1 MAAALNRI
9 AAALAGAFGLAGLA
23 AAQVGGPAPAPA
35 GAGAAERQ
43 LAPVTIT
50 VNRGVAQSAFDTPAS
65 VDVVEGA
72 VLRDGQLRVNLSESL
87 ARVPGLVVLNRQNYA
102 QDLQISSRGFG
113 ARSTFG
119 VRGIRLYVD
128 GIPATAPDGQGQV
141 SHFDLASAA
150 RVEVLRGPF
159 SALYGNAAGGVISL
173 FTEEGGPDTVLQLG
187 TAFGSDGVQRHLSR
201 LSGQEGSVRYSVGV
215 SHFATDGWRPQSG
228 AQRDLANARLG
239 IDLGT
244 GTKLTVVANALAMPD
259 SQDPLGLT
267 RAELGTNPRQATP
280 VALQFNTRK
289 TVRQQQLGASLVHKL
304 DADDTLQLTAYAGER
319 GTTQFQSI
327 PVATQTALPGALT
340 QPGGVIDLDRG
351 YHGLDAR
358 WVHRTRWGGTPAT
371 VTAGLSQEQVDEDR
385 RGFQNFVG
393 TGASQVLGV
402 QGALR
407 RDERNRARTS
417 DAYLQAEWV
426 LGPRWSAQAGLRQSR
441 VALRSQDRYI
451 APGNGDDSGSVQWR
465 GTTPAAGLV
474 FHASDTLNLYGSVG
488 RGFETPTLN
497 EVAYRPNGA
506 PGFNFGLRPAT
517 SRQWELGAK
526 WRPGDW
532 AVNGALFQARTSDE
546 LAVLSNTGGR
556 SVFRNAGATQRDGVE
571 LSAAGP
577 LGGAWSALLAA
588 TAIDA
593 RYLAGAAVP
602 AGNRIPG
609 VPRQSLYAELGWTH
623 KPWGM
628 TAALELRRV
637 GRIAVDDANSDFAAA
652 STLAAL
658 RLGWTQRAG
667 RWTLRE
673 FVRVDNLADKAT
685 VGSVIVNEGNR
696 RFFEP
701 APGRTW
707 LAGVDAAYRF

>member
-1 MAAALNRI
+1 MAAALTRR
-9 AAALAGAFGLAGLA
+9 AATALGAGALGLAGAAT
-23 AAQVGGPAPAPA
+23 AQVAPAAPQPP
-35 GAGAAERQ
+35 ERQ
-43 LAPVTIT
+43 LAPVTVT

-65 VDVVEGA
+65 VDVVDGA

-150 RVEVLRGPF
+150 RLEVLRGPF
-159 SALYGNAAGGVISL
+159 SALYGNASGGVISL
-173 FTEEGGPDTVLQLG
+173 FTEDGGPDTVLQLG
-187 TAFGSDGVQRHLSR
+187 SAFGSNGVQRHVSR
-201 LSGQEGSVRYSVGV
+201 LSGQQGNVRYSVGF
-215 SHFATDGWRPQSG
+215 SHFETDGWRPQSA
-228 AQRDLANARLG
+228 AQRDLANAKLSL
-239 IDLGT
+239 DLGT
-244 GTKLTVVANALAMPD
+244 GTKLTLVANALAMPD
-259 SQDPLGLT
+259 SLDPLGLT
-267 RAELGTNPRQATP
+267 RAELAANPGQTTAA
-280 VALQFNTRK
+280 ALRFNTRK
-289 TVRQQQLGASLVHKL
+289 TVRQQQLGASLVHRV
-304 DADDTLQLTAYAGER
+304 DAANTLQLTAYGGER
-319 GTTQFQSI
+319 STVQFQSI
-327 PVATQTALPGALT
+327 PVATQTQLPGALT
-340 QPGGVIDLDRG
+340 QPGGVIDLERG

-358 WVHRTRWGGTPAT
+358 WVHRTTWGGTPAT
-371 VTAGLSQEQVDEDR
+371 LTAGLSQDQVDEDR
-385 RGFQNFVG
+385 RGFRNFIG
-393 TGASQVLGV
+393 TGATQVLGV

-407 RDERNRARTS
+407 RDERNRARTT

-426 LGPRWSAQAGLRQSR
+426 LDPRWSAQAGVRQSR
-441 VALRSQDRYI
+441 VALRSQDRYVVT
-451 APGNGDDSGSVQWR
+451 GNGDDSGAVEWR

-497 EVAYRPNGA
+497 EVAYRPGGA
-506 PGFNFGLRPAT
+506 PGFNFGLRPAS

-532 AVNGALFQARTSDE
+532 SLNAALFQARTSDE
-546 LAVLSNTGGR
+546 LAVQSNTGGR
-556 SVFRNAGATQRDGVE
+556 SVFRNAGATRRDGAE

-588 TAIDA
+588 TAVDA
-593 RYLAGAAVP
+593 RYEAGAAVP

-609 VPRQSLYAELGWTH
+609 VPRHSLYAELGWAH

-658 RLGWTQRAG
+658 RLGWTQQAG

-673 FVRVDNLADKAT
+673 FVRVDNLADRAT

-696 RFFEP
+696 RYFEP